1 MKKANTLLLLGALA
15 GVGGAVLLAKRQNEH
30 IVTTTYRL
38 ESAGITKPVKIVQLS
53 DLHSAILPTLEE
65 KTRALSPDLIAV
77 TGDYINDRG
86 KNKTNMLQFARTLC
100 SIAPVTYI
108 PGNHERRLP
117 YFEALMQQLET
128 AGFHVLVNRE
138 ERFQLGGSTIS
149 VLGLSEKQAD
159 KKDYV
164 KRAMGNFQY
173 DDLTPLLKDFETRE
187 GFKLV
192 LCHFPENFEK
202 IEALRYSRF
211 DFDLMLSGHAHGGQ
225 FDLPGIGPC
234 FSPGQG
240 LFPQYAKG
248 IFGTHPQMIVSRG
261 LGNSEFPLRLFN
273 YPEIV
278 NIEIQPKQQRK

>member
-15 GVGGAVLLAKRQNEH
+15 GAGGAVLLAKRQNEH
-30 IVTTTYRL
+30 IVTTTYCL
-38 ESAGITKPVKIVQLS
+38 ENAGITKPVKIVQLS

-100 SIAPVTYI
+100 SIAPVAYI

-117 YFEALMQQLET
+117 YFEALMQQLEA

-138 ERFQLGGSTIS
+138 ERFQLGGNTIS

-173 DDLTPLLKDFETRE
+173 DDLTQ
-187 GFKLV
+187 
-192 LCHFPENFEK
+192 
-202 IEALRYSRF
+202 IEALRYGRF

-240 LFPQYAKG
+240 LFPKYAKG

>member
-1 MKKANTLLLLGALA
+1 MKTKSALLLGGMFLAASAAALFA
-15 GVGGAVLLAKRQNEH
+15 REQNEH
-30 IVTTTYRL
+30 IVVTTYHL
-38 ESAGITKPVKIVQLS
+38 QSAHATAPINIVQLS
-53 DLHSAILPTLEE
+53 DLHSIILPDLEQ
-65 KTRALSPDLIAV
+65 KTRLLKPDLIAI

-86 KNKTNMLQFARTLC
+86 KNKEKMLQFARTLVT
-100 SIAPVTYI
+100 IAPVVYI

-117 YFEALMQQLET
+117 EFETLMQAL
-128 AGFHVLVNRE
+128 ADCGFHVLVNRAE
-138 ERFQLGGSTIS
+138 TLQIGNATIS

-164 KRAMGNFQY
+164 RRAMGQFSY
-173 DDLTPLLKDFETRE
+173 DDLTPMIKDFETKP
-187 GFKLV
+187 GFKLL

-202 IEALRYSRF
+202 LKELNYSRY

-240 LFPQYAKG
+240 FFPKYAKG

-278 NIEIQPKQQRK
+278 NIKIKNTQ